1 MSPEQRQAQ
10 RSDLKDV
17 LRDSQWEALIHRCRE
32 ACVDESFI
40 VFMIA
45 TYWRNGSPATARN
58 ALVKAYRSNEKDL
71 AELRQML
78 LTKEPAALSDAV
90 RVSRQGEGFA
100 IYRKRGRLKE
110 SRAEQIVSF
119 LRHLELNLGEAGAWV
134 RVKESV

>member
-1 MSPEQRQAQ
+1 
-10 RSDLKDV
+10 
-17 LRDSQWEALIHRCRE
+17 
-32 ACVDESFI
+32 
-40 VFMIA
+40 
-45 TYWRNGSPATARN
+45 
-58 ALVKAYRSNEKDL
+58 
-71 AELRQML
+71 ML